1 VVVQVRQ
8 LHTLPGIVVLGLDI
22 AIARESFAV
31 VERARQVCRQFAR
44 LGLFVEAMFVVMVV
58 VLRVVF
64 HGVSGL

>member
-22 AIARESFAV
+22 AIESFAV